1 LPIPRPCLARFPTSC
16 PHLSTP
22 PTPSSIVPV
31 RYLESESHARYN
43 TREMSVLRG
52 GGVIGAKPAL
62 TLPPIAGVRRTNE
75 LETRM
80 TATIAEK
87 KVT

>member
-1 LPIPRPCLARFPTSC
+1 MPFQM
-16 PHLSTP
+16 LSTHNKEEEEEKVA
-22 PTPSSIVPV
+22 T
-31 RYLESESHARYN
+31 RDD
-43 TREMSVLRG
+43 TREISVLRG

-62 TLPPIAGVRRTNE
+62 TLPLIAGVRRTTNE
-75 LETRM
+75 LKTRM

>member
-1 LPIPRPCLARFPTSC
+1 MPFQM
-16 PHLSTP
+16 LSIQKKEEEEDKVAT
-22 PTPSSIVPV
+22 
-31 RYLESESHARYN
+31 RED

-62 TLPPIAGVRRTNE
+62 TLPPIAGVRRTTNE

>member
-1 LPIPRPCLARFPTSC
+1 MPFQM
-16 PHLSTP
+16 LSTHNKEEEEDEVA
-22 PTPSSIVPV
+22 T
-31 RYLESESHARYN
+31 RGD

-62 TLPPIAGVRRTNE
+62 TLPPIAGVRRITNE

-80 TATIAEK
+80 AATIAEK

>member
-1 LPIPRPCLARFPTSC
+1 MPFQMP
-16 PHLSTP
+16 STHNKEEVEDEVA
-22 PTPSSIVPV
+22 T
-31 RYLESESHARYN
+31 RGD

-52 GGVIGAKPAL
+52 GGVIGAKPAR
-62 TLPPIAGVRRTNE
+62 TLPPIAGVRRITNE

>member
-1 LPIPRPCLARFPTSC
+1 MPFQM
-16 PHLSTP
+16 LSTHNKEEEEDEVA
-22 PTPSSIVPV
+22 T
-31 RYLESESHARYN
+31 RDD

-62 TLPPIAGVRRTNE
+62 TLPPIAGVRRITNE